1 MTGCYM
7 TKDTHLKKKI
17 KHNLWCHDLNCSSAH
32 LIGPFLCSALIQC
45 ALHDMPDCWLFLCA
59 VALGIQTFVV
69 WMDHKYC
76 LLFIKGRNWLC
87 ESQRH
92 ERLDAPATPTS
103 IRKHYSGD
111 LHPGRTAIIKV
122 QSKADDESK
131 SQQHKPAKSAD
142 ERRKI
147 RDLEDI

>member
-7 TKDTHLKKKI
+7 TKDTHLTI
-17 KHNLWCHDLNCSSAH
+17 FFKHHLWCHDLNCSSAH

-45 ALHDMPDCWLFLCA
+45 ALHDMPDRWIFRCA

-92 ERLDAPATPTS
+92 ERLDTPATPTS
-103 IRKHYSGD
+103 IRKHYSGICIQGE
-111 LHPGRTAIIKV
+111 LRSLRCNQRKTMKANHSNTNQQNLQMKGGR
-122 QSKADDESK
+122 
-131 SQQHKPAKSAD
+131 
-142 ERRKI
+142 
-147 RDLEDI
+147 LEI